1 MKNKELFEQAIAD
14 AKAVRDTAVANAKL
28 ALEETLAPRIMSMIQ
43 TKLSEME
50 EDVEES
56 EKMMKDEA
64 YEKEEE
70 GKMMKDEAEMK
81 DEAYELE
88 EDDDDYRLD
97 TMEEADET
105 DESYMEEGDITES
118 DLEEIL
124 AELEAEALEERKKKA
139 KPEPEEKE
147 EEDEKEDEKEK
158 MDEGLDEM
166 EDEVEETEKISV
178 DELRNII
185 RDVFMN
191 EMGMKDTEES
201 VEEDFNLEEILA
213 ELDEAEDEEEKKME
227 EAKKKAKEEEDD
239 KEKEEMKEELKEAIA
254 TINTLKSELNEVNLL
269 NAKLLYMNKIF
280 KSKNLSEGQ
289 KLKVINALDRA
300 ANLNEAKNIYETL
313 KDALVETKKSTIKE
327 SVGFASKPMGI
338 APAKTIVNED
348 VQVTRMKKLA
358 GIIK

>member
-43 TKLSEME
+43 TKLSEIE
-50 EDVEES
+50 EEVEES
-56 EKMMKDEA
+56 EEMVKDEA

-70 GKMMKDEAEMK
+70 GKMMKTDEVEET
-81 DEAYELE
+81 DEAYEE
-88 EDDDDYRLD
+88 FTEADDDDYGLGN
-97 TMEEADET
+97 
-105 DESYMEEGDITES
+105 MEEGDITEA

-124 AELEAEALEERKKKA
+124 AELEAEALEEKRKA
-139 KPEPEEKE
+139 KKPSE
-147 EEDEKEDEKEK
+147 EKEDE
-158 MDEGLDEM
+158 DEDEDEM
-166 EDEVEETEKISV
+166 NEGMGAYEYEKGEEEGEKEAGMEEIKKSSDKISV

-185 RDVFMN
+185 RDVFMSEMEKTDEAKN
-191 EMGMKDTEES
+191 EENM
-201 VEEDFNLEEILA
+201 EEDFNLEEILA
-213 ELDEAEDEEEKKME
+213 ELDEVEAVE
-227 EAKKKAKEEEDD
+227 EAKKKEDD
-239 KEKEEMKEELKEAIA
+239 EEKEKMEEELKEAIK
-254 TINTLKSELNEVNLL
+254 TINILKSELNEVNLL

-327 SVGFASKPMGI
+327 SVGFASKPMGV

>member
-43 TKLSEME
+43 TKLSEIE
-50 EDVEES
+50 EEVEES
-56 EKMMKDEA
+56 EEMVKDEA

-70 GKMMKDEAEMK
+70 GKMMKTDEVEET
-81 DEAYELE
+81 DEAYEE
-88 EDDDDYRLD
+88 FTEADDDDYGLD
-97 TMEEADET
+97 N
-105 DESYMEEGDITES
+105 MEEGDITEA

-124 AELEAEALEERKKKA
+124 AELEAEALEEKRKA
-139 KPEPEEKE
+139 KKPSE
-147 EEDEKEDEKEK
+147 EKEDE
-158 MDEGLDEM
+158 DEDEDEM
-166 EDEVEETEKISV
+166 NEGMGAYEYEKGEEEGEKEAGMEEIKKSSDKISV

-185 RDVFMN
+185 RDVFMSEMEKTDEAKN
-191 EMGMKDTEES
+191 EENM
-201 VEEDFNLEEILA
+201 EEDFNLEEILA
-213 ELDEAEDEEEKKME
+213 ELDEVEAVE
-227 EAKKKAKEEEDD
+227 EAKKKEDD
-239 KEKEEMKEELKEAIA
+239 EEKEKMEEELKEAIK
-254 TINTLKSELNEVNLL
+254 TINILKSELNEVNLL

-327 SVGFASKPMGI
+327 SVGFASKPMGV